1 VDFVL
6 IEPRILHVMAGD
18 ARSDATAGRSKSDA
32 STDTDGVSVVAGDGA
47 LRVVLLHSDSTA
59 GGRGQ
64 AYLASVNGG
73 TLPGSQSATD
83 NPVVVNRVLY
93 LGLLR
98 ADREGAEVG
107 SARDGK
113 SQPVVG
119 LATVRH
125 ALPMVSSP
133 SRCDDE
139 THRRVV
145 LTWKRNS
152 SRQTPP
158 RTP

>member
-1 VDFVL
+1 
-6 IEPRILHVMAGD
+6 
-18 ARSDATAGRSKSDA
+18 
-32 STDTDGVSVVAGDGA
+32 
-47 LRVVLLHSDSTA
+47 VVLLRSDSTT

-73 TLPGSQSATD
+73 TLPGSQPATD

-98 ADREGAEVG
+98 ADSKGAAVG

-125 ALPMVSSP
+125 GAPDGEQSEPL
-133 SRCDDE
+133 R
-139 THRRVV
+139 
-145 LTWKRNS
+145 
-152 SRQTPP
+152 
-158 RTP
+158 